1 MALDT
6 NNNFVVAG
14 YTGEANIAT
23 DFSLSETA
31 HFQVVK
37 MAYGSTAE
45 EPIRVTDSTPLPV
58 NIMNNPSVNATV
70 SGSVSVSNNVAVYG
84 IVGATAVGVTASDF
98 DIRNLTA
105 GVVTAGDPSISTID
119 MVRVIGYSGGHPV
132 GVTASDFDIR
142 NLTAG
147 VVTAGD
153 PTASTID
160 IVRVIGYSGG
170 YPIGVTAVDLDI
182 RGLSHST
189 DSVRVLGG
197 MTVSNGEGSPF
208 VGNDVSLGFQ
218 TRLLRAS
225 TSGEPAGSAGVLT
238 TYLNSSPTV
247 EDTVRVVGLSGAYP
261 VDVALI
267 GFTNISNRTSRLPL
281 HIDDTGALY
290 VNLAS
295 GTINVTANVT
305 TTDFTLAG
313 VSLADAAGATQTIQI
328 RGYTGPGAIAIEV
341 TATDLDIRGLTFGI
355 DSVYAET
362 RFLGSCGD
370 IRDVVD
376 FNGTAGDAINKLR
389 LSFNEVVKDAQY
401 RVATDDAN
409 ASAIKGTVSTISGDI
424 DNIDANFAGV
434 LNGDK
439 TAVKVEVTSVAQPT
453 GVTSGWVNA
462 TVGSVTQLTATST
475 TLKSGVHL
483 KTSLNNATSVI
494 YIQSSGTQQAGRGYP
509 LFNGDQIFIELD
521 DLSKIWLS
529 AETAGGTL
537 YYIAS

>member
-14 YTGEANIAT
+14 YTGEANVAT
-23 DFSLSETA
+23 DFSLSETS

-45 EPIRVTDSTPLPV
+45 EIRVTDSTPLPV
-58 NIMNNPSVNATV
+58 DIINTPSVTATV
-70 SGSVSVSNNVAVYG
+70 SGSVSVTNNVAVHG

-105 GVVTAGDPSISTID
+105 GVVTAGDPSTSTID

-170 YPIGVTAVDLDI
+170 YPIGVTATDLDI
-182 RGLSHST
+182 RSLTFGS
-189 DSVRVLGG
+189 DSVSVLN
-197 MTVSNGEGSPF
+197 TVTITEEDTPF
-208 VGNDVSLGFQ
+208 TAPPFTGLGI
-218 TRLLRAS
+218 RLLRAS
-225 TSGEPAGSAGVLT
+225 TGADAVLSNT
-238 TYLNSSPTV
+238 SLLPTHL

-261 VDVALI
+261 VDVALM
-267 GFTNISNRTSRLPL
+267 GFTNINDRNTRLPL
-281 HIDDTGALY
+281 NVDNSGALY

-295 GTINVTANVT
+295 GTIGVTANIT
-305 TTDFTLAG
+305 GSNFTLIG
-313 VSLADAAGATQTIQI
+313 VSLADATAAKETVQI
-328 RGYTGPGAIAIEV
+328 RGYTGPGAIEIGV
-341 TATDLDIRGLTFGI
+341 TATDLDIRSLTFGT

-362 RFLGSCGD
+362 RFLGSCGSVKD
-370 IRDVVD
+370 LVD
-376 FNGTAGDAINKLR
+376 FNGTAGTAINKLN
-389 LSFNEVVKDAQY
+389 LSFTTVREDTEY
-401 RVATDDAN
+401 RVKTDDAQ
-409 ASAIKGTVSTISGDI
+409 AEVIKGTVGLIETDI
-424 DNIDANFAGV
+424 GNIDGNFTGV
-434 LNGDK
+434 LNSDK
-439 TAVKVEVTSVAQPT
+439 TAVKVEVTSVAQPA

-462 TVGSVTQLTATST
+462 TVGSVTQLTANST

-494 YIQSSGTQQAGRGYP
+494 YVQSSGAQAAGRGYP